1 MCTVFG
7 DPHYRTF
14 DGKIYN
20 FQGPCKYLLAEDE
33 TGKAFTIRVRNEAR
47 TSPWFTWT
55 KMLSIFIAGHKVGFH
70 QKSVVKVNRKRV
82 RLPYMRISHFKLFR
96 DGQSVVFQSKIGLK
110 VVWDGHSYVEVSVAS
125 RYRTKMTGL
134 CGNYN
139 GNSEDDM
146 LGRDQRMYKDSEQFG
161 DTWRV
166 GSKAACAIVDK
177 HKTAI
182 TLCDT
187 DKRANKRA
195 KTECST
201 ILGSMFTKCRRMV
214 DVGPYYR

>member
-1 MCTVFG
+1 MYG

-14 DGKIYN
+14 DGKIFN

-33 TGKAFTIRVRNEAR
+33 SGKSFAIRVRNEAR

-55 KMLSIFIAGHKVGFH
+55 KMLSIFISGHKVGLH
-70 QKSVVKVNRKRV
+70 QKRVVKVNRKRV
-82 RLPYMRISHFKLFR
+82 RLPFTKIPHFKLYR
-96 DGQSVVFQSKIGLK
+96 EGQSIVFQSKIGLK
-110 VVWDGHSYVEVSVAS
+110 VVWDGHSYVEVTVAS
-125 RYRTKMTGL
+125 RYRTKMQGL

-139 GNSEDDM
+139 GNADDDM
-146 LGRDQRMYKDSEQFG
+146 RGRDQKVYKSSEEFG

-166 GSKAACAIVDK
+166 GSRAACAIVDK
-177 HKTAI
+177 QETK
-182 TLCDT
+182 LPSCDT
-187 DKRANKRA
+187 EKHALKRA

-201 ILGSMFTKCRRMV
+201 ILGSMFTKCRRRV